1 VEPFLNKT
9 KGNSEVFYGRF
20 FSTTTFEVACTLKDS
35 YYLNF
40 ECQKIEI
47 EVNNKPAL
55 STTALNMEID
65 LTFKREIT
73 SSPVKLSRMELQQKI
88 DMSSMHV
95 NFSPSL
101 LNILYQITNF
111 YFKSKY
117 IASVKHLILG

>member
-1 VEPFLNKT
+1 MEPFLNKI

-35 YYLNF
+35 YYINF
-40 ECQKIEI
+40 ECQKIDI
-47 EVNNKPAL
+47 EVNNTPAL
-55 STTALNMEID
+55 TSNALNMEID

-73 SSPVKLSRMELQQKI
+73 TSPVKLSRMELQQKI
-88 DMSSMHV
+88 EMKSMQV
-95 NFSPSL
+95 SFSPSM
-101 LNILYQITNF
+101 LNILHQITNF